1 MLGYD
6 LVCVRESSAIGRL
19 SNTVPQKNGDRGQGR
34 RGNQAAGE
42 LLAGYG
48 IQEVLGAL
56 MVLGEDDEIWVR
68 CRAGKQDEQGG

>member
-1 MLGYD
+1 MAIVVKGGGAIRLRVNCLLGM
-6 LVCVRESSAIGRL
+6 
-19 SNTVPQKNGDRGQGR
+19 
-34 RGNQAAGE
+34 
-42 LLAGYG
+42 YG